1 MNIKKRAIATTLAAV
16 MLLSSFS
23 LSGCSSGDISDVM
36 NQMKI
41 GNGGVGSAWINS
53 DVVGAIDENTPTNP
67 KDDFYT
73 AVNKDW
79 ILARKPDETGQ
90 VVDLFAPMK
99 IVNAQLVTLVTDAES
114 TGYKD
119 NSTVG
124 MDAGEIAHVGEIVGQ
139 FVSVAADEETR
150 NRLGVEPLRPFI
162 EEIEKLNDIGELT
175 EFLCDINGR
184 NALGAPFTDL
194 VVERTTADPD
204 RYTLKIKPVNVGL
217 LTMKSPIAYRQISA
231 DNIRDKEIYSELVR
245 NVLEKLGY
253 TKREANAVIRK
264 GLRFEMRLSQKMVS
278 EFAAGLPEY
287 ESENCVLMPP
297 EEAAALLGNYP
308 MAEILQAYGLDGAEE
323 IMVCEPKYMK
333 QLARLYAPAR
343 LEEMKA
349 YYILH
354 TVVLCTDLLDVETKD
369 ETYRI
374 LNRTD
379 SSEEPEDPLNVIRE
393 SREEKEAKALYEEY
407 LSQYIPAPFEMLYI
421 AAYCS
426 GEQKEA
432 LCSMVRDV
440 KAALRETI
448 LSEEWLSETA
458 KNNCTEKLDNMS
470 ERILFPDSYISYK
483 GLDLSGDETLIE
495 MVRDAQAYEIKK
507 QASLIGKE
515 VDRDAWDLKTAPTTT
530 VNAVNILEE
539 NAICI
544 FAGICAG
551 GILFDADAPYEKNL
565 AKLGTTVGHEMTHG
579 FDSNGFRF
587 DKYGRQEDME
597 AENPLMSSEDRA
609 VFTKKIFGLSTWYSA
624 ISPLPGVPQYSG
636 GVVPEAIADMG
647 GMRCALRVA
656 GKQSDFD
663 YDLFFRSYAEVWRK
677 VCTEDMERLYIQGD
691 VHPLAYLRCNITV
704 QQFDEF
710 QKTYGVKE
718 GDGMYL
724 APENRICL
732 W

>member
-1 MNIKKRAIATTLAAV
+1 MTLAAV
-16 MLLSSFS
+16 MLLSSLS
-23 LSGCSSGDISDVM
+23 LSGCSSQDISDAIS
-36 NQMKI
+36 QMKS
-41 GNGGVGSAWINS
+41 GNGGAGAAWINS
-53 DVVGAIDENTPTNP
+53 DIIGAIDENTVTNP

-79 ILARKPDETGQ
+79 ILAQEPDETEQ
-90 VVDLFAPMK
+90 VVDLFAPEK
-99 IVNAQLVTLVTDAES
+99 IVNSQLVTLVTDADS

-119 NSTVG
+119 NTGVG
-124 MDAGEIAHVGEIVGQ
+124 MDAGEIAHVGEIVGK
-139 FVSVAADEETR
+139 FISVAADEEAR

-162 EEIEKLNDIGELT
+162 EEIENLADIGEMT
-175 EFLCDINGR
+175 EYLCDINGR

-194 VVERTTADPD
+194 VVERTVADPD
-204 RYTLKIKPVNVGL
+204 HYTMKIKPVNIGYL
-217 LTMKSPIAYRQISA
+217 MMNSPVAYRRISA

-253 TKREANAVIRK
+253 TRGEANAVIRK

-278 EFAAGLPEY
+278 EFITGLLDY

-297 EEAAALLGNYP
+297 EEVAALLGDYP
-308 MAEILQAYGLDGAEE
+308 ITEILHAYGLDGAEE

-354 TVVLCTDLLDVETKD
+354 TVILCTDLLDVETKN
-369 ETYRI
+369 ESYRI
-374 LNRTD
+374 LNRAD
-379 SSEEPEDPLNVIRE
+379 SVEEPEDPLGAVKE
-393 SREEKEAKALYEEY
+393 SREEKAAKTLYEEY

-432 LCSMVRDV
+432 LRSMVSDV

-448 LSEEWLSETA
+448 LSEQWLSEAA
-458 KNNCTEKLDNMS
+458 KKNCTEKLDNMS
-470 ERILFPDSYISYK
+470 ERILFPDSYFSYK
-483 GLDLSGDETLIE
+483 GLDLKDDETLIE
-495 MVRDAQAYEIKK
+495 MVRDTQAYEIKK
-507 QASLIGKE
+507 QASLIGRE
-515 VDRDAWDLKTAPTTT
+515 VDRDAWDLRLAPTTT
-530 VNAVNILEE
+530 VNAVNMLEE

-551 GILFDADAPYEKNL
+551 NILFDVGAPYEKNL
-565 AKLGTTVGHEMTHG
+565 AKLGTTIGHEMTHA

-587 DKYGRQEDME
+587 DKYGREEDYE
-597 AENPLMSSEDRA
+597 TANPLMPSDDRS

-624 ISPLPGVPQYSG
+624 IVPMPGVEQYTG
-636 GVVPEAIADMG
+636 EVVPEAIADMG

-656 GKQSDFD
+656 ENIDDFD

-710 QKTYGVKE
+710 HETYGVKE

-724 APENRICL
+724 APEDRICL